1 MMFTKG
7 QTAPRKVIDLGAGI
21 AVLHPDS
28 STPKFADCARHYSAV
43 IEHGGFMAIESRPS
57 HRVRA

>member
-1 MMFTKG
+1 VNFSKG
-7 QTAPRKVIDLGAGI
+7 QTAPRKILDLGVGI

-28 STPKFADCARHYSAV
+28 SSPKFADCERHYSAV
-43 IEHGGFMAIESRPS
+43 IEHGGFWAMPSRPS